1 MPGAGCPS
9 TLLLPECLCL
19 DDGGG
24 PASLQHGDK
33 GLRVRGQQASLL
45 LRDRLGYVGVGWA
58 DGRDGPGYV
67 VGVGQVAGVEPIKVS
82 REG

>member
-1 MPGAGCPS
+1 MPGASRPPA
-9 TLLLPECLCL
+9 LLLPECLCL

-24 PASLQHGDK
+24 PASLQHGDQ

-45 LRDRLGYVGVGWA
+45 LWDRLGYVEGWA
-58 DGRDGPGYV
+58 DGRDRLGYM
-67 VGVGQVAGVEPIKVS
+67 VGVGQVAGVEPIKTS